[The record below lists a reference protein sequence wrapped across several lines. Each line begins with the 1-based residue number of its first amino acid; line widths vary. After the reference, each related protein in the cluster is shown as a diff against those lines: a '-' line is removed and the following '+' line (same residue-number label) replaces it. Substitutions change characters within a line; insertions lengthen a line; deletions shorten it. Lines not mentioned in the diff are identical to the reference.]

1 VVDGRWYV
9 AGGRW
14 GKAGFRCQGL
24 NQDSGFRSQESAVRS
39 QNEEHPLSADCL
51 LLIADCLLNLRG
63 VRAGGTL
70 GPRSSLGHD
79 VLSTRKEETVVTLK
93 MTDRRGNV
101 VENKGQGLEAT
112 GRDGNVIENK
122 GSYALK
128 AGMLLKIKELHGMS

>member
-1 VVDGRWYV
+1 MVNYE
-9 AGGRW
+9 
-14 GKAGFRCQGL
+14 L
-24 NQDSGFRSQESAVRS
+24 LRSTLVS
-39 QNEEHPLSADCL
+39 NCL
-51 LLIADCLLNLRG
+51 LLTADCPLPTAFCRPPSADRLLPTAFCRPPSADCLLNLRG
-63 VRAGGTL
+63 VRVGGTL
-70 GPRSSLGHD
+70 GPRSSLGRD